1 MSRCIIHIR
10 NNYAELERA
19 IREITRLLESGG
31 MAPHFIRVVD
41 LGLEE
46 VITNILK
53 YGYDDPKEH
62 EIEIA
67 LLTADS
73 ELLMEVT
80 DDGHEFNPLEH
91 PEPDADKP
99 LEDRQPGGLGIS
111 FVRKLFDEARY
122 RREAGKNIL
131 TLRKRVDKL

>member
-1 MSRCIIHIR
+1 MIHIR
-10 NNYAELERA
+10 NSNSELERA
-19 IREITRLLESGG
+19 LREITRLLESEG
-31 MAPHFIRVVD
+31 MAPRFIRLVD

-53 YGYDDPKEH
+53 YGYDDRQEH

-67 LLTADS
+67 LVAAES
-73 ELLMEVT
+73 ELSLEVR

-91 PEPDADKP
+91 PEPDADKR
-99 LEDRQPGGLGIS
+99 LEEREPGGLGIS
-111 FVRKLFDEARY
+111 FVRKLFDEVRY

-131 TLRKRVDKL
+131 TLHKRVEKV